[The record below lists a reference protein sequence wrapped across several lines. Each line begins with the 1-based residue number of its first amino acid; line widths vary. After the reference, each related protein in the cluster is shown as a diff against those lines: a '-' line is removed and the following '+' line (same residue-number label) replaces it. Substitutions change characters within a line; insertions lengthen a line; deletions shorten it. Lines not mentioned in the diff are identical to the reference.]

1 MLYSFPIL
9 VKDLTLYILTRPPLV
24 LASGSRYRAELLQ
37 RLAWPFAICVAGTDE
52 SPLPGEVPAA
62 TALRLAGAK
71 ARAVAPQNPDS
82 LIIGSDQVA
91 ELDGRPIGKPGS
103 RPTAARQ
110 LAEASGRTMDF
121 HTGLALLDT
130 RTGQLRTR
138 LVTTRVRYRALSPA
152 VIEAYLDR
160 EDALDCAGS
169 AKSEGLGIAL
179 LADMQTP
186 DATALVGLPLI
197 ALCDL
202 LAEAGHPVLP

>member
-1 MLYSFPIL
+1 MI
-9 VKDLTLYILTRPPLV
+9 RPSLV

-37 RLAWPFAICVAGTDE
+37 RLGWPFTVSVAGTDE
-52 SPLPGEVPAA
+52 TPLSGEAPAA
-62 TALRLAGAK
+62 TALRLAAAK
-71 ARAVAPQNPDS
+71 ARAVADRHPAS

-91 ELDGRPIGKPGS
+91 DLEGRPIGKPGS
-103 RPTAARQ
+103 RENAVRQ
-110 LAEASGRTMDF
+110 LTEASGRTIDF

-130 RTGQLRTR
+130 ASGRIGTR
-138 LVTTRVRYRALSPA
+138 LVTTRVRYRDLSPA
-152 VIEAYLDR
+152 MIEAYLDR
-160 EDALDCAGS
+160 EPALDCAGS

-186 DATALVGLPLI
+186 DATALIGLPLI